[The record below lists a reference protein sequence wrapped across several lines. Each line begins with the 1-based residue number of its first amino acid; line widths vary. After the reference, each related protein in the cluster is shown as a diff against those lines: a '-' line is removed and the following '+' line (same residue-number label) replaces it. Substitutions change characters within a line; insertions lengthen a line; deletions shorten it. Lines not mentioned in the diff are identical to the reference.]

1 MKFTKMTTVSLLF
14 SSLFV
19 VSAVSSILS
28 DNLAMSL
35 LDYRNDN
42 STNSTTNDNSTMLD
56 LSKGRSVISG
66 NINISTLPKEI
77 HSVWIVDGG
86 NWQGY
91 SPSQDI
97 RDEISAKYTLLN
109 HNIDSYKATLV
120 FALEDTQLGL
130 MENQEPTD
138 VTRIYAN
145 NLSLHG
151 TNGVYISTDDIICQE
166 SHHLAAAVKLMGDTL
181 SVFAPDREIKNYE
194 TFTDIYETDGYFVL
208 CQENVNTETENEEE
222 E

>member
-1 MKFTKMTTVSLLF
+1 MTTVSLLF

-28 DNLAMSL
+28 DNISISL

-42 STNSTTNDNSTMLD
+42 STNSTINDNSTMLD

-66 NINISTLPKEI
+66 NINISTLPEEI

-97 RDEISAKYTLLN
+97 RDEIEEKYTLLD
-109 HNIDSYKATLV
+109 HNIPAYKATLV

-130 MENQEPTD
+130 MENKNPTD
-138 VTRIYAN
+138 VTRVYAN

-151 TNGVYISTDDIICQE
+151 TNGLYLSVDDIRCQE
-166 SHHLAAAVKLMGDTL
+166 NYHLASSIKLMGDTAF
-181 SVFAPDREIKNYE
+181 VFAPDREVSNYE
-194 TFTDIYETDGYFVL
+194 TFTDIYETDGYFVF
-208 CQENVNTETENEEE
+208 CKQDINDETENEEK
-222 E
+222 